1 MEMKTFR
8 GGIHPSHS
16 KSSTEKKAI
25 ESAKDPDLVVISL
38 QQHIGAPCNPVV
50 NVGDAVKV
58 GQKIGDAEAFVS
70 APIHSSVSGIIKEIK
85 DLTTPTGHSYCIVIE
100 SDGKNEMDEAVQPK
114 PDISVL
120 KKEEILTAIRDAGI
134 VGMGGATFPAHVKL
148 SPPPDKKIDTLI
160 INGAECEPFLTAD
173 HRLMLERPDYVAYGM
188 KLLMKALSVEVAYLG
203 IEENKPDAIKVMGEL
218 LKAEKGMEVMVL
230 KAKYPQGAE
239 KQLIS
244 ACTGRRVPSGKLPME
259 VGVVVSNVG
268 TVAAIGEAFRTGMPL
283 VKRIVTI
290 TGGGI
295 AEPKNLEVRIGTL
308 FKDVIEECG
317 GYKGVPGKII
327 MGGPMMGLAQYTDE
341 IPCTK
346 GTSGILILNEEEAR
360 IPEAK
365 NCIRCGK
372 CVGACP
378 MGLMP
383 LYLNAYYEKNMI
395 GNAEEMNAL
404 DCMECGSCSFVCP
417 SKRHLVDSI
426 RAAKNEINA
435 IKKKQQQ

>member
-203 IEENKPDAIKVMGEL
+203 IEENKPDAIKAMGEL

-230 KAKYPQGAE
+230 KAK
-239 KQLIS
+239 
-244 ACTGRRVPSGKLPME
+244 
-259 VGVVVSNVG
+259 
-268 TVAAIGEAFRTGMPL
+268 
-283 VKRIVTI
+283 
-290 TGGGI
+290 
-295 AEPKNLEVRIGTL
+295 
-308 FKDVIEECG
+308 
-317 GYKGVPGKII
+317 
-327 MGGPMMGLAQYTDE
+327 
-341 IPCTK
+341 
-346 GTSGILILNEEEAR
+346 
-360 IPEAK
+360 
-365 NCIRCGK
+365 
-372 CVGACP
+372 
-378 MGLMP
+378 
-383 LYLNAYYEKNMI
+383 
-395 GNAEEMNAL
+395 
-404 DCMECGSCSFVCP
+404 
-417 SKRHLVDSI
+417 
-426 RAAKNEINA
+426 
-435 IKKKQQQ
+435 

>member
-1 MEMKTFR
+1 MKTFR

-203 IEENKPDAIKVMGEL
+203 IEENKPDAIKAMGEL

>member
-120 KKEEILTAIRDAGI
+120 KKEEILTAIRGAGI

-203 IEENKPDAIKVMGEL
+203 IEENKPDAIKAMGEV

-346 GTSGILILNEEEAR
+346 GTSVILILNEEEAR

>member
-203 IEENKPDAIKVMGEL
+203 IEENKPDAIKAMGEV

>member
-203 IEENKPDAIKVMGEL
+203 IEENKPDAIKAMGEL

>member
-120 KKEEILTAIRDAGI
+120 KKEEILTAIRGAGI

-203 IEENKPDAIKVMGEL
+203 IEENKPDAIKAMGEV

>member
-120 KKEEILTAIRDAGI
+120 KKEEILTAIRGAGI

-203 IEENKPDAIKVMGEL
+203 IEENKPDAIKAMGEV

-435 IKKKQQQ
+435 IKTKQQQ